1 MNVTRKTLFFLF
13 ISSLV
18 RLFTL
23 KRVVGFANVE
33 KTLFFLTA
41 LLLSPSVYSAKL
53 AIVIDDLGYHPKEDA
68 QILALPQAVSVAIIP
83 AAPHAKARNQQA
95 HQQGR
100 DILIHMPMETLS
112 KTKIEGGGLHLGMT
126 QDEVN
131 QRVQTAK
138 HIVSNA
144 IGMNNHMG
152 SAATADVPLM
162 TKLMTALREHHLF
175 FLDSRTIGRSVAGK
189 MAKEQGVRAL
199 DRHIFLD
206 DSDAFA
212 DVQRQFQAAVQYAQ
226 KHGTAI
232 AIGHPRKNTIA
243 VLQAGIANLPSDVQL
258 VSMGSLWRNEKVVP
272 PKPFIFLF
280 SATPAPTSAPPYE
293 NVPSLRGVP

>member
-1 MNVTRKTLFFLF
+1 MKLKSAKTL
-13 ISSLV
+13 I
-18 RLFTL
+18 
-23 KRVVGFANVE
+23 
-33 KTLFFLTA
+33 FLTA
-41 LLLSPSVYSAKL
+41 LLWLPVAYSAKL

-68 QILALPQAVSVAIIP
+68 QILALPKAVSVAIIP
-83 AAPHAKARNQQA
+83 AAPYAKQRNQQA

-100 DILIHMPMETLS
+100 DILIHMPMETVS
-112 KTKIEGGGLHLGMT
+112 KIKIEGGGLHLGMN
-126 QDEVN
+126 QEEVN
-131 QRVQTAK
+131 HRVQTAK
-138 HIVSNA
+138 KIVSHA

-162 TKLMTALREHHLF
+162 TKLMTALRESHLF

-189 MAKEQGVRAL
+189 IAKAQGVLAL

-206 DSDAFA
+206 DSNDLAN
-212 DVQRQFQAAVQYAQ
+212 VQRQFHAAVQYAQ

-258 VSMGSLWRNEKVVP
+258 VSMGSLWRNEKVIP

-280 SATPAPTSAPPYE
+280 SEAAAPTSVPPYE
-293 NVPSLRGVP
+293 NVPLLRGVP

>member
-1 MNVTRKTLFFLF
+1 MKLMSVKTL
-13 ISSLV
+13 I
-18 RLFTL
+18 
-23 KRVVGFANVE
+23 
-33 KTLFFLTA
+33 FLTA
-41 LLLSPSVYSAKL
+41 LLWLPVAYSAKL

-68 QILALPQAVSVAIIP
+68 QILALPKAVSVAIIP
-83 AAPHAKARNQQA
+83 AAPYAKQRNQQA

-100 DILIHMPMETLS
+100 DILIHMPMETVR
-112 KTKIEGGGLHLGMT
+112 KMKIEGGGLHLGMN
-126 QDEVN
+126 QEEVN
-131 QRVQTAK
+131 HRVQTAK
-138 HIVSNA
+138 KIVSHA

-162 TKLMTALREHHLF
+162 TKLMTALRERHLF

-189 MAKEQGVRAL
+189 IAKAQGVLAL

-206 DSDAFA
+206 DSNDLA
-212 DVQRQFQAAVQYAQ
+212 DVQRQFRAAVQYAQ

-243 VLQAGIANLPSDVQL
+243 VLQAGIINLPSDVQL
-258 VSMGSLWRNEKVVP
+258 VSMGSLWRNEKVIP

-280 SATPAPTSAPPYE
+280 SEAAAPTSVPPYE
-293 NVPSLRGVP
+293 NVPLLRGVP